1 MKVGCNYWASHAGVR
16 MWSQWDEAIIRR
28 DFERMAEAGVQ
39 SVRLFPLW
47 PDFQPL
53 ELAAGCQNRPR
64 LLQFRGGPLPDT
76 PCGRDGVDEQ
86 MVQRFRTLATIAA
99 EHRLELI
106 VGLVTGWMS
115 GQLFLPQAFAG
126 LDPLRSPLSIKWQIR
141 LVRCLV
147 RELRDLP
154 AIAVWEPG
162 NESNCM
168 GEIATPEE
176 AWNWTNAITAAIRAE
191 DATRP
196 VASGMHGLMP
206 GADTEF
212 GSELP
217 WTIETQ
223 GELCDLLTP
232 HPYPHSMSKLP
243 ARVDPHTSIRAA
255 FQATVEMRFYS
266 DLGGKPAFV
275 EEIGTFA
282 PSYCNEQ
289 IKAEFLR
296 NSMFNA
302 WAHGSS
308 RFLWW
313 CAFEQSMLE
322 FSPYNWSAWERELGL
337 YDARFQLR
345 PVGEELRKFRD
356 FIAALPFRELPP
368 FRRDAI
374 CLLTRE
380 QDFNAFMANGWSSFL
395 LAKQSGFDLEFR
407 FIGDG
412 IGESTLYFVPGI
424 RGGSWSFRNEFIA
437 LLEKVKQGATLFLT
451 IDDGALSPFEPIFGA
466 SVRSREMRRA
476 PVRFQFSG
484 ENFEL
489 NAPFRL
495 ELAAENAEVLA
506 REEDG
511 NPVFLRNPYG
521 KGTVYL
527 LTVPLERELAG
538 KPGAFHRPEEPGW
551 FRFYQA
557 AAERELGTRILRSRH
572 PLITLTEHYD
582 TRDHAWIVAV
592 NNHNETLPCD
602 LASSSSWLP
611 AAPLPDSIAP
621 HSGILLEFS
630 RTGNASV

>member
-16 MWSQWDEAIIRR
+16 MWSQWNETVVRQ
-28 DFERMAEAGVQ
+28 DFERMAEAGIQ
-39 SVRLFPLW
+39 SVRVFPLW

-168 GEIATPEE
+168 GEIATPQE

-255 FQATVEMRFYS
+255 FQATVELRFYS

-289 IKAEFLR
+289 SKAEFLR

-322 FSPYNWSAWERELGL
+322 HSPYSWSAWERELGL
-337 YDARFQLR
+337 YDARFRLR
-345 PVGEELRKFRD
+345 PVGEEMRKFRTFLD
-356 FIAALPFRELPP
+356 ALPFRELPP
-368 FRRDAI
+368 FRRDAV

-395 LAKQSGFDLEFR
+395 LAKQAGFDLEFR
-407 FIGDG
+407 FVADG
-412 IGESTLYFVPGI
+412 VGRSSLYFVPGI
-424 RGGSWSFRNEFIA
+424 RGGSWSFREEFLA
-437 LLEKVKQGATLFLT
+437 LLEEVRQGATLFLT
-451 IDDGALSPFEPIFGA
+451 IDDGALAPFESVFGA
-466 SVRSREMRRA
+466 SVRSREMRSA
-476 PVRFQFSG
+476 PVRFRFGG
-484 ENFEL
+484 ELFEL

-495 ELAAENAEVLA
+495 ELCPREAEVLA
-506 REEDG
+506 CEEDG
-511 NPVFLRNPYG
+511 NPVFLRNAYG
-521 KGTVYL
+521 RGTVYL

-538 KPGAFHRPEEPGW
+538 RPGAFHRPEEPKW
-551 FRFYQA
+551 FRFYQT
-557 AAERELGTRILRSRH
+557 AAEREIGERILQSCH
-572 PLITLTEHYD
+572 PLITLTEH
-582 TRDHAWIVAV
+582 RDPPEHAWIVAV
-592 NNHNETLPCD
+592 NNHSETLSCD
-602 LASSSSWLP
+602 LKSAAGWQP
-611 AAPLPDSIAP
+611 AAPLPDFIAP
-621 HSGILLEFS
+621 HTGILLEYFQ
-630 RTGNASV
+630 A

>member
-16 MWSQWDEAIIRR
+16 MWSQWNETVVRQ
-28 DFERMAEAGVQ
+28 DFERMAEAGIQ
-39 SVRLFPLW
+39 SVRVFPLW

-168 GEIATPEE
+168 GEIATPQE

-243 ARVDPHTSIRAA
+243 ARVDPHTSIRA
-255 FQATVEMRFYS
+255 
-266 DLGGKPAFV
+266 
-275 EEIGTFA
+275 
-282 PSYCNEQ
+282 
-289 IKAEFLR
+289 
-296 NSMFNA
+296 
-302 WAHGSS
+302 
-308 RFLWW
+308 
-313 CAFEQSMLE
+313 
-322 FSPYNWSAWERELGL
+322 
-337 YDARFQLR
+337 
-345 PVGEELRKFRD
+345 
-356 FIAALPFRELPP
+356 
-368 FRRDAI
+368 
-374 CLLTRE
+374 
-380 QDFNAFMANGWSSFL
+380 
-395 LAKQSGFDLEFR
+395 
-407 FIGDG
+407 
-412 IGESTLYFVPGI
+412 
-424 RGGSWSFRNEFIA
+424 
-437 LLEKVKQGATLFLT
+437 
-451 IDDGALSPFEPIFGA
+451 
-466 SVRSREMRRA
+466 
-476 PVRFQFSG
+476 
-484 ENFEL
+484 
-489 NAPFRL
+489 
-495 ELAAENAEVLA
+495 
-506 REEDG
+506 
-511 NPVFLRNPYG
+511 
-521 KGTVYL
+521 
-527 LTVPLERELAG
+527 
-538 KPGAFHRPEEPGW
+538 
-551 FRFYQA
+551 
-557 AAERELGTRILRSRH
+557 
-572 PLITLTEHYD
+572 
-582 TRDHAWIVAV
+582 
-592 NNHNETLPCD
+592 ET
-602 LASSSSWLP
+602 
-611 AAPLPDSIAP
+611 
-621 HSGILLEFS
+621 
-630 RTGNASV
+630 